1 MNILQMKDTMTHFP
15 LFFLISF
22 FSLFVQEKIFA
33 KTRMDEDDSFVII
46 AEFPLNE
53 RMEVKNEL

>member
-1 MNILQMKDTMTHFP
+1 
-15 LFFLISF
+15 
-22 FSLFVQEKIFA
+22 
-33 KTRMDEDDSFVII
+33 MDEDDSFVII